1 MEMVWLGKKYS
12 IAKPDE
18 SRHATAK
25 NAFVWALNLFMDCF
39 DIPESLP
46 AQRGTPL

>member
-18 SRHATAK
+18 SRHTTAK
-25 NAFVWALNLFMDCF
+25 NAFVWRIIYL
-39 DIPESLP
+39 
-46 AQRGTPL
+46 